1 VAGGVKTKELVLAGP
16 RRIEIEEHLAPTL
29 TGAQVLVQTWVS
41 AISAGTE
48 LLLYRGEAP
57 PEMQADGNLPAL
69 AGTLAFPLRYGYSAV
84 GEVIALGPAASAELL
99 GRTVFAYHPHASH
112 FPAAAD
118 ELFPLPPD
126 LPPEAGL
133 FLPNMETAINFLH
146 DGAPLAGER
155 VVVFG
160 QGVVGLLTTALLAR
174 TPLGTL
180 ITVDPDPVR
189 RAISLE
195 FGAGKSLAP
204 SELEGLAE
212 QADLTYELS
221 GDPQALDQAIAVT
234 GFEGRVVLGS
244 WYGTKQAS
252 LNLGGRFHRSRIRL
266 LSSQVSTIAS
276 TLTGRW
282 DKRRRLEFGLQMV
295 RAIEPARLITHRIPI
310 EQAAEAYALLDTHR
324 EHVLQVVLTYDS

>member
-1 VAGGVKTKELVLAGP
+1 MKSRTLVFAGP
-16 RRIEIEEHLAPTL
+16 GQIVIEEQQAGTPRGDQL
-29 TGAQVLVQTWVS
+29 LVQTQFS
-41 AISAGTE
+41 GISAGTE
-48 LLLYRGEAP
+48 LLIYRGEAP

-69 AGTLAFPLRYGYSAV
+69 AGTLAFPLHYGYSAV
-84 GEVIALGPAASAELL
+84 GEVIALGPEAPSELL
-99 GRTVFAYHPHASH
+99 GRLVFAFHPHASH
-112 FPAAAD
+112 FLVAAAAVT
-118 ELFPLPPD
+118 PLPDD
-126 LPPEAGL
+126 LPAEAAL

-160 QGVVGLLTTALLAR
+160 QGVVGLLTTALLSR
-174 TPLGTL
+174 IPLGSL
-180 ITVDPDPVR
+180 ITADPDPMR
-189 RAISLE
+189 RATSRD
-195 FGAGKSLAP
+195 FGAAQSLSP
-204 SELEGLAE
+204 SELQGLTQ
-212 QADLTYELS
+212 QADLTYELT
-221 GDPQALDQAIAVT
+221 GDPQALNQAISVT

-282 DKRRRLEFGLQMV
+282 DKRRRLEFALQMV

-310 EQAAEAYALLDTHR
+310 ERAAEAYALLDTHR

>member
-1 VAGGVKTKELVLAGP
+1 MKSRTLVFAGP
-16 RRIEIEEHLAPTL
+16 GQIVIEEQPAGTPRGDQL
-29 TGAQVLVQTWVS
+29 LVQTQFS
-41 AISAGTE
+41 GISTGTE
-48 LLLYRGEAP
+48 LLIYRGEAP

-69 AGTLAFPLRYGYSAV
+69 AGTLAFPLYYGYAAV
-84 GEVIALGPAASAELL
+84 GEVIALGPEAPSELL
-99 GRTVFAYHPHASH
+99 GRSVFAFHPHASH
-112 FPAAAD
+112 FLVAAAAVT
-118 ELFPLPPD
+118 PLPDD
-126 LPPEAGL
+126 LPAEAAL

-174 TPLGTL
+174 TPLSSL
-180 ITVDPDPVR
+180 ITIETDPER
-189 RAISLE
+189 RKISGD
-195 FGAGKSLAP
+195 FGASQSLPP
-204 SELEGLAE
+204 SDLHGLAE
-212 QADLTYELS
+212 QADLSYELT
-221 GDPQALDQAIAVT
+221 GDPQALDQAISVT

-244 WYGTKQAS
+244 WYGTKQAT

-276 TLTGRW
+276 PLTGRW
-282 DKRRRLEFGLQMV
+282 DKRRRLEFALQMV

-310 EQAAEAYALLDTHR
+310 ERAAEAYALLDTHR

>member
-1 VAGGVKTKELVLAGP
+1 
-16 RRIEIEEHLAPTL
+16 
-29 TGAQVLVQTWVS
+29 
-41 AISAGTE
+41 
-48 LLLYRGEAP
+48 
-57 PEMQADGNLPAL
+57 
-69 AGTLAFPLRYGYSAV
+69 
-84 GEVIALGPAASAELL
+84 
-99 GRTVFAYHPHASH
+99 
-112 FPAAAD
+112 
-118 ELFPLPPD
+118 
-126 LPPEAGL
+126 
-133 FLPNMETAINFLH
+133 METAINFLH